1 MNISFTESFVLLTVS
16 HGSSRPVIS
25 DSHLACGLAGAILLE
40 LEFLGR
46 VDSDREG
53 LWVVNPTPT
62 GDQVLDHA
70 LSALVSETRRCSPR
84 YWVHR
89 LASSSESLHV
99 ELLRRLCD
107 RQILKYEVGPGLWR
121 RALAENAYWLNAD
134 NKVPNPGQ
142 HLLALLQSD
151 EIPNAEDAGLLALAD
166 ACFVFP
172 QILTKTQLSACKERI
187 ERLTHLDMMSSEMSA
202 AAKKINTETRQ
213 RDRNAMASSF
223 LINILV
229 WADFMAYGLL
239 ANEMA
244 KVFFPSQQSGSAL
257 LLSFA
262 VMGAGLLARPLGG
275 YLFGELANRRGASA
289 SVMWA
294 IYLMIFSTMM
304 LGLLPTYEQVGVLA
318 PLLLL
323 AVRIMQGLGAGGSY
337 SGSMANACEMAQPRR
352 RALVTSFAF
361 VGATVGEFVAALFVL
376 LYYSA
381 VGSGLLPPSVS
392 WRAPFLVMLSLLLLV
407 PLIRRLEKAA
417 APKDDAVTLLAPSD
431 AASKERS
438 GQSSTIRHHAK
449 LVFQVILSSAYQP
462 TVYFISIYYVISWL
476 QAGGRFDPSTAMSL
490 GSFQLVLTAVLVPV
504 CALVVDRIG
513 AKAVALL
520 ACFAAVVFTLP
531 LFFLM
536 SSTSLGWILVGQ
548 AGMGLLAAA
557 TGASLPIFAM
567 DAFPKHLRRQGLG
580 LTSEGASAFFGGI
593 GPVIAIWLLET
604 THDGRAPSIYL
615 MAIAALSALSVLT
628 LGRKPTHG

>member
-172 QILTKTQLSACKERI
+172 QILTKIEFSACKERL
-187 ERLTHLDMMSSEMSA
+187 ERLTRLDMISSA
-202 AAKKINTETRQ
+202 IGDAAKTINTETRQ
-213 RDRNAMASSF
+213 RDRSAMWSG
-223 LINILV
+223 LLVNVLV
-229 WADFMAYGLL
+229 WADFTVYGLL
-239 ANEMA
+239 ATEMA
-244 KVFFPSQQSGSAL
+244 KVFFPAGQPGTAL
-257 LLSFA
+257 LQSFV
-262 VMGAGLLARPLGG
+262 VMGVGVLARPLGG
-275 YLFGELANRRGASA
+275 YWFGVLANRRGAST

-294 IYLMIFSTMM
+294 IYLMIFATTL
-304 LGLLPTYEQVGVLA
+304 LGVLPTYEQVGMLA
-318 PLLLL
+318 PILLL
-323 AVRIMQGLGAGGSY
+323 AARVIQGLAAGGSF
-337 SGSMANACEMAQPRR
+337 SGSMVTACEMAQPRR

-361 VGATVGEFVAALFVL
+361 AGSTVGEFVGAILVL
-376 LYYSA
+376 LCVSA
-381 VGSGLLPPSVS
+381 IGSEILPAGLS
-392 WRAPFLVMLSLLLLV
+392 WRIPFLVMFSLSLLV
-407 PLIRRLEKAA
+407 PVILRLEKAA
-417 APKDDAVTLLAPSD
+417 ASKNDIETFVSSSD
-431 AASKERS
+431 LASK
-438 GQSSTIRHHAK
+438 GHATQSSLFRQHAK
-449 LVFQVILSSAYQP
+449 LILHIIPSAAYMP
-462 TVYFISIYYVISWL
+462 TVYFVSIY
-476 QAGGRFDPSTAMSL
+476 
-490 GSFQLVLTAVLVPV
+490 
-504 CALVVDRIG
+504 
-513 AKAVALL
+513 
-520 ACFAAVVFTLP
+520 
-531 LFFLM
+531 
-536 SSTSLGWILVGQ
+536 
-548 AGMGLLAAA
+548 
-557 TGASLPIFAM
+557 
-567 DAFPKHLRRQGLG
+567 
-580 LTSEGASAFFGGI
+580 
-593 GPVIAIWLLET
+593 
-604 THDGRAPSIYL
+604 
-615 MAIAALSALSVLT
+615 
-628 LGRKPTHG
+628 